1 MRGLVAL
8 IRVKL
13 RSFVRMSKLFQ
24 ISKVKTVSMPQV
36 RRWRGRVVSVVGAD
50 IPSRV
55 EDVGSFWVVMGCDGS
70 CGG

>member
-36 RRWRGRVVSVVGAD
+36 RRWRGRVVGVVGAD

-55 EDVGSFWVVMGCDGS
+55 EDAGSFWVVMGCDGS